1 LKLRHKSKWHEA
13 GPIRIATT
21 SEDQPELDRIK
32 KGIIKLLKKF
42 GGYEPALDDI
52 LVEQIASSTIYYKR
66 AERFLDAT
74 SATEFTY
81 ARIADSKMKLQKMIE
96 TAMQELALSRRDRLT
111 QQGQTDFTR
120 QLQEA
125 IAKAKKAK
133 KRWPI

>member
-1 LKLRHKSKWHEA
+1 MKLRHKSKWRET
-13 GPIRIATT
+13 GPIRIATR
-21 SEDQPELDRIK
+21 SEDQPELERLQ

-42 GGYEPALDDI
+42 GVYEPVLDDI

-66 AERFLDAT
+66 AEKFLDAT
-74 SATEFTY
+74 SATEYTY
-81 ARIADSKMKLQKMIE
+81 ASIADSKVKLQKMIE